1 MEKQFTEEEYGEAL
15 VNAEGRDK
23 VGILGEVLATG
34 VGTAGGL
41 AGSAAIASV
50 AGATTTTFMGSSLL
64 GGVLGIGAVTT
75 PVGWVIGCAVAGTAL
90 TYGLTRMI
98 KSGVHNDQVRVEVI
112 SEIIKRKKAGI
123 LQKRKNAHINQL
135 KNLLDTCVSQSKITK
150 EKAAQ
155 LLALVTNNKL
165 NVLIALKRVKDL
177 LQN

>member
-1 MEKQFTEEEYGEAL
+1 MDKQYTDEEYDVAFA
-15 VNAEGRDK
+15 NAEGRDK
-23 VGILGEVLATG
+23 VGVLGEVLATG

-75 PVGWVIGCAVAGTAL
+75 PVGWVVGCAVAGTAL

-98 KSGVHNDQVRVEVI
+98 KSGVHNDQVRTEVI
-112 SEIIKRKKAGI
+112 DEIKKRKKAEV
-123 LQKRKNAHINQL
+123 LQKRKNAHVNQL
-135 KNLLDTCVSQSKITK
+135 KDLLDTCVIQGKITK
-150 EKAAQ
+150 EKSAQ

-165 NVLIALKRVKDL
+165 NVLIALKRVKGL